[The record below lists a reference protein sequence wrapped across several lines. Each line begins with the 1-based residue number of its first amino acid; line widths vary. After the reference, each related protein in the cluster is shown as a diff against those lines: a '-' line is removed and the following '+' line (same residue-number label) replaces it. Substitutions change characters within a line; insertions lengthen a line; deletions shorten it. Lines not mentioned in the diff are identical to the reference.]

1 MKFDYSKLNGRI
13 TEIFNSQKKF
23 AKAMNLSERSI
34 SLKLNNQRYWK
45 NNEITRAC
53 NLLLIP
59 DNQIGD
65 YFFKIEV
72 QVS

>member
-13 TEIFNSQKKF
+13 TEIFNSKKKF
-23 AKAMNLSERSI
+23 AKAMKLSERSI

-45 NNEITRAC
+45 NNEITTAC

-59 DNQIGD
+59 DNQIRD
-65 YFFKIEV
+65 YFFKPEV
-72 QVS
+72 QET

>member
-13 TEIFNSQKKF
+13 TEIFNSKKKF
-23 AKAMNLSERSI
+23 AKAMKLSERSI
-34 SLKLNNQRYWK
+34 SLKLN
-45 NNEITRAC
+45 ITTAC

-65 YFFKIEV
+65 YFFKPEV
-72 QVS
+72 QET

>member
-13 TEIFNSQKKF
+13 TEIFNSRKKF
-23 AKAMNLSERSI
+23 AKAMKLSERSI

-45 NNEITRAC
+45 NNEITTAC

-59 DNQIGD
+59 DNEIGD
-65 YFFKIEV
+65 YFFKLEV
-72 QVS
+72 QET

>member
-23 AKAMNLSERSI
+23 AKAMKLSERSI

-45 NNEITRAC
+45 NNEITTAC

-65 YFFKIEV
+65 YFFKPEV
-72 QVS
+72 QET

>member
-65 YFFKIEV
+65 YFFKQEV
-72 QVS
+72 QAT